1 VNSDLWFGAVTTLA
15 GAGLGGAISLA
26 LNRQQLKGARAQRA
40 IVSTMS
46 RAQGFLKD
54 PGSRTGD
61 DPWRG
66 LNDEMAGLLRR
77 FQLATREELGIGGV
91 DPRRILDRG

>member
-1 VNSDLWFGAVTTLA
+1 MTTC
-15 GAGLGGAISLA
+15 
-26 LNRQQLKGARAQRA
+26 RA

-66 LNDEMAGLLRR
+66 LNDEMAGLLRK